1 MVMGTGSWVV
11 DDYRTPAG
19 GRPVKEFLD
28 GLSETAR
35 PKVYAVLAMLEA
47 HGNRLAMPKS
57 KPVGA
62 GLYELRIAHP
72 EGPFRILY
80 CFRSGRRII
89 LLHGFVK
96 RTEQT
101 PRGALD
107 LARERQRALGTE

>member
-1 MVMGTGSWVV
+1 MSAGPWVV

-28 GLSETAR
+28 GLSKTAH

-57 KPVGA
+57 KPGGA

-72 EGPFRILY
+72 GGPFRILY
-80 CFRSGRRII
+80 CFRSGRRIF

-101 PRGALD
+101 PQGALD
-107 LARERQRALGTE
+107 LARERQRALATER